1 MNRFSTLDFV
11 ILSQQKYFIMKKLAL
26 LLLLSIATY
35 AQETKP
41 TYDEKLAKEL
51 GADER
56 GMKMYVFCILKTG
69 TNTTATKEEK
79 AKYFEGHMANISRL
93 AKEGKLVVAGPFEK
107 NDRNYRGIFIF
118 NVTTVEEAN
127 ALVETDPA
135 VKAKIFE
142 AEMTP
147 LYCTAALMAIP
158 ETHKKISKS
167 KK

>member
-1 MNRFSTLDFV
+1 
-11 ILSQQKYFIMKKLAL
+11 MKKLIL
-26 LLLLSIATY
+26 LLLICLSAQ
-35 AQETKP
+35 AQETKSV
-41 TYDEKLAKEL
+41 YDEKLAKEL

-69 TNTTATKEEK
+69 SNTTATKEEK

-93 AKEGKLVVAGPFEK
+93 AKEGKLAVAGPFEK

-118 NVTTVEEAN
+118 NVSTVEEAQ

-147 LYCTAALMAIP
+147 LYCTAALMEVA
-158 ETHKKISKS
+158 KIHNKIT
-167 KK
+167 KPKM

>member
-1 MNRFSTLDFV
+1 
-11 ILSQQKYFIMKKLAL
+11 MKKIFLTIL
-26 LLLLSIATY
+26 LIVSCNSIF
-35 AQETKP
+35 AQEANAA
-41 TYDEKLAKEL
+41 YDGKLAKEL

-69 TNTTATKEEK
+69 SNTTATKEEK
-79 AKYFEGHMANISRL
+79 NKYFEGHMANINRL
-93 AKEGKLVVAGPFEK
+93 AKEGKLAVAGPFEK

-118 NVTTVEEAN
+118 NVSTVEEAL

-147 LYCTAALMAIP
+147 LYCTAALMEVAK
-158 ETHKKISKS
+158 THDKITKKKF
-167 KK
+167 